1 MIETELVSVFSE
13 DSDILDAQVAA
24 LLVSLAEQH
33 RDLLGGVMVAA
44 LVYASKRLV
53 HGWDDEVDED
63 RDDDVA
69 GVPSGWLNEDANT
82 SDSSVSALGDAFLMF
97 Q

>member
-53 HGWDDEVDED
+53 HGWDDDVDED
-63 RDDDVA
+63 RGDDVA
-69 GVPSGWLNEDANT
+69 GVPSGWLNGDANT
-82 SDSSVSALGDAFLMF
+82 SDLPVSALGDAFLMF